1 VVIGVFAWTGKPI
14 DGILLAA
21 MLTIIGYTVN
31 DSVVVFDRIRETR
44 NARSTENLGTVADTA
59 IVNVLPRTINTGIST
74 LFILAALLILGGD
87 SLADFALALLLGT
100 YSSNL
105 TAAPLLVEL
114 EKRYPAPPPRPK
126 IPQRDR
132 DSEPDRGAVV

>member
-1 VVIGVFAWTGKPI
+1 
-14 DGILLAA
+14 
-21 MLTIIGYTVN
+21 VN

-74 LFILAALLILGGD
+74 LFILAALLVLGGD
-87 SLADFALALLLGT
+87 SLADFALALLLGIVVGT

-105 TAAPLLVEL
+105 TATPLLVEL
-114 EKRYPAPPPRPK
+114 EKRYPAPPPRIK
-126 IPQRDR
+126 VPQRDR
-132 DSEPDRGAVV
+132 DAEPDRGAVV